1 MRASRKRM
9 ARGMFHEVRGT
20 VKKFVGSLFSNRKL
34 EAKGRV
40 ERIAG
45 KLHGKIGKAQAM
57 CGF

>member
-9 ARGMFHEVRGT
+9 AMGMFHEVRGT
-20 VKKFVGSLFSNRKL
+20 VKKFVGTLIANRKL
-34 EAKGRV
+34 AAKGKV
-40 ERIAG
+40 ERMAG